1 MGFNANSLS
10 PQLVERVFLGLREEE
25 QRPLVELISGSII
38 DTPFLSGTVPT
49 MPSAST
55 LARVEGPIAIGAEA
69 KDISMEQGTATFTI
83 ERWVGFTKVPDHV
96 VQNLNALGFSAL
108 DQYARRALAQAKAS
122 CDKELETLLKST
134 SLNKTSSAGTAWSD
148 SSSTPLVNMDTIF
161 NTIGD
166 ADTLVIGRTEGQDLM
181 KHPDIIAETS
191 NFSAGAVPQAK
202 VAAVLQ
208 GLYPHL
214 KNIVI
219 GGSMYNSA
227 TEGQTSVLAYIF
239 STLCWV
245 GYAEDLIY
253 VRQTGVD
260 RTEIDRDIRS
270 KTTLISYE
278 EPGDI
283 VRGNVDKGYYLSGT

>member
-10 PQLVERVFLGLREEE
+10 PQLVERVFLGLREQE
-25 QRPLVELISGSII
+25 QRPLVEMISSAVI
-38 DTPFLSGTVPT
+38 DTPFIAGTVPT

-55 LARVEGPIAIGAEA
+55 LARVQGPIAIGAEA
-69 KDISMEQGTATFTI
+69 KDISMAQGTATFSI

-108 DQYARRALAQAKAS
+108 DNYARRALAESKAS

-134 SLNKTSSAGTAWSD
+134 SLNKTSGAGTVWSD
-148 SSSTPLVNMDTIF
+148 SSSTPLVNLDVIF
-161 NTIGD
+161 NGIGD
-166 ADTLVIGRTEGQDLM
+166 ADILVLGRTEAQDLQ

-191 NFSAGAVPQAK
+191 NFSAGAVPQSK
-202 VAAVLQ
+202 VAAVLM
-208 GLYPHL
+208 GLYPNL
-214 KNIVI
+214 KNVVI
-219 GGSMYNSA
+219 GGSMYNTA
-227 TEGQTSVLAYIF
+227 AEGQTAVLGYIF
-239 STLCWV
+239 NTLCWA
-245 GYAEDLIY
+245 GYSDDLIY

-260 RTEIDRDIRS
+260 RTEISREIRS